1 MVSSG
6 LALQGIVKMGCG
18 AMELREFESSDVS
31 LSRNFVGFPLL
42 RDELQDLVKYL
53 EYLRRLDQGGKHDQ
67 RQMLI
72 QSESGSLFL
81 GRTGTGK
88 THALHCMVNEAR
100 ERGYYPVDGSTMLQ
114 KERVHPEDIGAFFD
128 ACRAKADDMPLLIA
142 YDDVKQL
149 LGLSSRVRDMMREV
163 YGREDREHP
172 MLEEFRRQIDRLSGF
187 THPAYVI
194 ITSVQRRR
202 NIDEQIARRFSR
214 HVIFSAPSD
223 RSRRA
228 LFAYYLRSL
237 GHQPDRFDLIT
248 LSYLTQDAVAGKVK
262 EIVSRSSY
270 RAGMEGA
277 LTDRLMVREIK
288 RFLHGPPVDLSL
300 TDDVKL
306 QTSYHEFGG
315 HTLPAYAVGLDP
327 ILVTIEPS
335 ADGTI
340 GKSLHRPSDKTPAA
354 SSKYFFA
361 NAVTLM
367 GSTAVYN
374 ALQRGMEEG
383 RMSDLV
389 NAAQAALD
397 LYVLKN
403 PKLRLRMRHG
413 GTYFSRGLS
422 SEESKEEIEG
432 ELETIKDTALTLA
445 NDIVRAYKTEIETFV
460 EQHLFHQETMI
471 RREILTTLQDLGVE
485 PGAFY
490 EPMCDAI
497 QDLGYLT

>member
-1 MVSSG
+1 MVSG
-6 LALQGIVKMGCG
+6 E
-18 AMELREFESSDVS
+18 MELREFESSEVS
-31 LSRNFVGFPLL
+31 LYRDFVGFPLI
-42 RDELQDLVKYL
+42 REELQDLVKYL
-53 EYLRRLDQGGKHDQ
+53 EYLSRLDRDRMHDQ
-67 RQMLI
+67 RKTLI

-88 THALHCMVNEAR
+88 THALHCVVNEAK
-100 ERGYYPVDGSTMLQ
+100 ERGYYPVDGSTMLK

-128 ACRAKADDMPLLIA
+128 DCRDQAEEKPLLIA

-163 YGREDREHP
+163 YGRDDREHP
-172 MLEEFRRQIDRLSGF
+172 MLEEFRRQIDRLGGF
-187 THPAYVI
+187 KHPAYVI

-214 HVIFSAPSD
+214 HVIFGAPSD

-228 LFAYYLRSL
+228 LFDYYLRSL
-237 GHQPDRFDLIT
+237 GHKPDSFDITT

-270 RAGMEGA
+270 KAGMEGE
-277 LTDRLMVREIK
+277 LTDRLLVREIK
-288 RFLHGPPVDLSL
+288 RFLHGPPVDMSL
-300 TDDVKL
+300 TDDVKI
-306 QTSYHEFGG
+306 QTGYHEFGG
-315 HTLPAYAVGLDP
+315 HTLPAYAVGLEP

-340 GKSLHRPSDKTPAA
+340 GKSLHRPSENTPAS

-374 ALQRGMEEG
+374 ELHRGMEEG
-383 RMSDLV
+383 RLSDLV
-389 NAAQAALD
+389 NAAQSALD

-403 PKLRLRMRHG
+403 PKLRMRMRRG

-422 SEESKEEIEG
+422 SEGSKEEIEG
-432 ELETIKDTALTLA
+432 ELEKIKDKALALA

-460 EQHLFHQETMI
+460 EKHLFHNETMI
-471 RREILTTLQDLGVE
+471 RREIVATLQDLGVE
-485 PGAFY
+485 PGTFY
-490 EPMCDAI
+490 RPMCEAI
-497 QDLGYLT
+497 KDLGYLT